1 MSAAPP
7 AAGPRFTIR
16 RAAPED
22 AVPLAGLAERTFRDT
37 YAEHNT
43 TEDMAGYIAAH
54 FGVRQQTAEL
64 GDPARLT
71 LLAEAGGAAAGYVQL
86 GWGPAPGCVRGG
98 APMEVIR
105 FYVDRVWHGHGLAQL
120 LMAAAVGAARDAGAG
135 VLWLGVWE
143 RNARAIAFYRK
154 SGFEDV
160 GAQTF
165 VLGTDH
171 QRDRVLARPLT

>member
-1 MSAAPP
+1 V
-7 AAGPRFTIR
+7 R
-16 RAAPED
+16 
-22 AVPLAGLAERTFRDT
+22 LAGLAERTFRDT

-43 TEDMAGYIAAH
+43 AEDMAGYIAAH

-71 LLAEAGGAAAGYVQL
+71 LLAEAAGAAAGYVQL
-86 GWGPAPGCVRGG
+86 GWRPAPGCVRGG
-98 APMEVIR
+98 APLEVIR

-143 RNARAIAFYRK
+143 RNTRAIAFYRK

-165 VLGTDH
+165 VLGADH
-171 QRDRVLARPLT
+171 QHDRVLARPLT